1 MRDKWIE
8 YERRKKEIEKRNISP
23 QEYDRLILLLARE
36 LGL

>member
-1 MRDKWIE
+1 MRDRWIE